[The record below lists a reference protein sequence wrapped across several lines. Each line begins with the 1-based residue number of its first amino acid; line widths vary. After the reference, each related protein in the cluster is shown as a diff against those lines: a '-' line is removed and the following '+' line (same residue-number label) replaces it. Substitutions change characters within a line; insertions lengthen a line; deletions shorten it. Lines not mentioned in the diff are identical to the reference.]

1 MTLALRPMTE
11 SEYAAYLD
19 FTVPEYAREHM
30 EAGNWHP
37 AEALEKA
44 RQSYI
49 QLLPQGIATPDQY
62 LWIVVDETGS
72 RVGIA
77 WLGLFRKATHIEAWV
92 YDLFIDPEQRRKG
105 YGEQTMRLL
114 EDQARQLGA
123 VKIGLH
129 VFSSNLTAHKLYER
143 VGYHDV
149 DVVMAKDL
157 ADKSVS

>member
-1 MTLALRPMTE
+1 MSLALRPMTE
-11 SEYAAYLD
+11 AEFAAYLD

-30 EAGNWHP
+30 QAGNWHP

-44 RQSYI
+44 RQSYA
-49 QLLPQGIATPDQY
+49 QLLPQGTATPDQY
-62 LWIVVDETGS
+62 LSILVDDTGS

-77 WLGLFRKATHIEAWV
+77 WLGLFRKIPRIEAWV

-105 YGEQTMRLL
+105 FGRQAMRLL

-129 VFSSNLTAHKLYER
+129 VFSNNLTAHKLYER
-143 VGYHDV
+143 AGYHDV

-157 ADKSVS
+157 NE